1 MVVVLRHFQ
10 QLLERVFVLLLTL
23 LSARGWVWG
32 YGDAGDGSGMGMIYA
47 ERLEHGQLDDMDV
60 AVMRSYDLV
69 MVS

>member
-1 MVVVLRHFQ
+1 
-10 QLLERVFVLLLTL
+10 
-23 LSARGWVWG
+23 
-32 YGDAGDGSGMGMIYA
+32 MGMIYA